1 MSDAPILS
9 VELIMSA
16 GLKRISAIAAKHG
29 INSPETLAACE
40 RWGGILDDI
49 NYPDSTCRWCGHAVN
64 YHSGLEAYVHT
75 NSSRVPDFA
84 KRFCWDEAPAVA
96 TPLKKPKPLDQVHTE
111 AELAQVKAKTKKQV
125 IRK

>member
-1 MSDAPILS
+1 MSEAPILS

-49 NYPDSTCRWCGHAVN
+49 NYPDSSCRWCGHAVS
-64 YHSGLEAYVHT
+64 YMSGFEHYVHT
-75 NSSRVPDFA
+75 NKSGPDFA
-84 KRFCWDEAPAVA
+84 RRYCWYNAPAVA
-96 TPLKKPKPLDQVHTE
+96 TPVKK
-111 AELAQVKAKTKKQV
+111 AS
-125 IRK
+125 

>member
-29 INSPETLAACE
+29 INSPETLAACQ

-49 NYPDSTCRWCGHAVN
+49 NHPDSTCRWCGHAV
-64 YHSGLEAYVHT
+64 VHT
-75 NSSRVPDFA
+75 WENETFGLYYHATSKS
-84 KRFCWDEAPAVA
+84 KYCWNDAPAVA
-96 TPLKKPKPLDQVHTE
+96 TPIKVKKP
-111 AELAQVKAKTKKQV
+111 V